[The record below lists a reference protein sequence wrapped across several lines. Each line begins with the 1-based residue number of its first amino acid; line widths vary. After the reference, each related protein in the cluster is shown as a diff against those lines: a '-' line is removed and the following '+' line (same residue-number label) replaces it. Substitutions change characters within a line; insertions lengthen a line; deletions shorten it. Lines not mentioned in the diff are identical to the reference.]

1 MNNIKFFELY
11 LIVLLFITCGMC
23 SQKSKKNIIFTVVSN
38 SIDDTSIIF
47 ITGNHALLGNWQ
59 PDSIQLI
66 NVKHHTWQVTLSF
79 PPKTKLEFKFTRGS
93 WESEALA
100 EYGGVPSNNLL
111 MVKNDTTITFNIEK
125 WKDIYMKS
133 TDRQITGDFELHSKM
148 NYPGIKP
155 RDIIVWLP
163 PGYDTSKEKR
173 YPVLYMH
180 DGQNLF
186 DPNTS
191 FLGNEWKVDETADS
205 LIRNKEIN
213 PIIIVGIYN
222 TEDRKEEY
230 ADTSLGEKYKHF
242 LIDKLK
248 PFIDENY
255 RTLPDRENTAVGGS
269 SMGGLISFILV
280 WEYSDIF
287 SKAIC
292 MSPAFNIG
300 KNDYASKV
308 NQYTGLKK
316 NIQIYMD
323 NGGLN
328 LEKRLQPGINKMLF
342 VLQSKGFLPDKDF
355 LWFKDDKAPHNEKA
369 WAERFWRPLKFLFKN
384 TN

>member
-1 MNNIKFFELY
+1 
-11 LIVLLFITCGMC
+11 
-23 SQKSKKNIIFTVVSN
+23 
-38 SIDDTSIIF
+38 
-47 ITGNHALLGNWQ
+47 
-59 PDSIQLI
+59 
-66 NVKHHTWQVTLSF
+66 
-79 PPKTKLEFKFTRGS
+79 
-93 WESEALA
+93 
-100 EYGGVPSNNLL
+100 
-111 MVKNDTTITFNIEK
+111 
-125 WKDIYMKS
+125 
-133 TDRQITGDFELHSKM
+133 M